1 MMLPLIGVFKL
12 LKAALILALAIALA
26 HLPHDH
32 ATDVFERWTMQL
44 HIDPDGE
51 HIGPFVQK
59 LLALDERRLRM
70 LTAGMFAYA
79 TLFVIEGVGLIMKVR
94 WAEWLTVV
102 ATASFVP
109 LEVYEIVRHPGPLRV
124 ALFAVNVVI
133 VWYLVARLRRE
144 SSAARG

>member
-12 LKAALILALAIALA
+12 LKAALLLALAIALA

-44 HIDPDGE
+44 HIDPDGQ
-51 HIGPFVQK
+51 HLGPLVHK
-59 LLALDERRLRM
+59 VLALDERHLRV
-70 LTAGMFAYA
+70 LRAGMFAYA
-79 TLFVIEGVGLIMKVR
+79 TLFAVEGVGLIMKAR
-94 WAEWLTVV
+94 WAEWLTVI

-109 LEVYEIVRHPGPLRV
+109 LEIYEIVRHPRPLRG
-124 ALFAVNVVI
+124 AVFVINLLI

-144 SSAARG
+144 RSAAAG